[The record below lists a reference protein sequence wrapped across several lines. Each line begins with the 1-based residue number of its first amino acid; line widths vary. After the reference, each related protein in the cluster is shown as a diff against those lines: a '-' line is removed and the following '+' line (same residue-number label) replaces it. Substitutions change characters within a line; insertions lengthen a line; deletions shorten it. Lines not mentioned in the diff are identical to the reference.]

1 MGYCE
6 RVQWE
11 KHLRMGMQNH
21 RTLKNWPAVLLPL
34 PCFLVCDDIFP
45 LTEWMMQPFP
55 GILTEVQKN
64 YNYRISRARRVIE
77 NTIGIMRARWCI
89 FSTTIKVSVEN
100 TERYVRAT
108 ISPHNYLRQT
118 ENLSY
123 CLFDL
128 IDSESSNGA
137 IKLSDYVLNGEVCLQ
152 NWRPVHGFRPH
163 RSPTDIRKALFT
175 YANSD
180 IGMVPWQLEHVLQ
193 T

>member
-1 MGYCE
+1 M
-6 RVQWE
+6 
-11 KHLRMGMQNH
+11 
-21 RTLKNWPAVLLPL
+21 
-34 PCFLVCDDIFP
+34 DDAAFSWDIDR
-45 LTEWMMQPFP
+45 
-55 GILTEVQKN
+55 GAKN

-137 IKLSDYVLNGEVCLQ
+137 IKLSNSVLNGEVCLQ
-152 NWRPVHGFRPH
+152 NWRPVHGFRPNL
-163 RSPTDIRKALFT
+163 SPIDIRKALFT
-175 YANSD
+175 
-180 IGMVPWQLEHVLQ
+180 
-193 T
+193 

>member
-1 MGYCE
+1 
-6 RVQWE
+6 
-11 KHLRMGMQNH
+11 MGMQNH

-34 PCFLVCDDIFP
+34 PCFLVCVDIFP
-45 LTEWMMQPFP
+45 LTKWMMQPFP
-55 GILTEVQKN
+55 GILTEVRKN

-137 IKLSDYVLNGEVCLQ
+137 IKLSNSVLNGEVCLQ
-152 NWRPVHGFRPH
+152 NWRPVHGFRPN
-163 RSPTDIRKALFT
+163 RSPIDIRKALFT
-175 YANSD
+175 
-180 IGMVPWQLEHVLQ
+180 
-193 T
+193 